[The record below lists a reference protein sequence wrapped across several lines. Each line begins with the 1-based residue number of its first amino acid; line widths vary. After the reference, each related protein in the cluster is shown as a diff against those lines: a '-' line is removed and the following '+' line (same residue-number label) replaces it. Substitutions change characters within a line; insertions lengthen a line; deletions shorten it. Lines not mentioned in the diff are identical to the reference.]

1 MAEASKTADAP
12 ANMPSLN
19 EARGWIGFRVDEI
32 GGSSVARVQD
42 VYVDQERGEP
52 VWLVIKLGR
61 FGKLTA
67 LPLRDCA
74 GGAGHVWAAYPRELI
89 RGAPAVE
96 PATPLTRE
104 QELVLCAHFGIQQ
117 DQARAS
123 EIAGR
128 PEGAVTS
135 QAPA

>member
-1 MAEASKTADAP
+1 MAETSKTGNAP
-12 ANMPSLN
+12 GNLPTLL

-42 VYVDQERGEP
+42 VYVDQESGEP

-74 GGAGHVWAAYPRELI
+74 GGAGHLWAAYPRELI
-89 RGAPAVE
+89 RGAPGVE
-96 PATPLTRE
+96 PGIPLTRE
-104 QELVLCAHFGIQQ
+104 HELELCAH
-117 DQARAS
+117 
-123 EIAGR
+123 
-128 PEGAVTS
+128 
-135 QAPA
+135 